1 MSVAVFTGLPYADA
15 VAAAETLAAT
25 FIAIEFPRHDNAGR
39 ELFIP
44 WSELLAAEP
53 DISIDEADLRG
64 RWGPATAQQL
74 RFRDPELHVAILK
87 EVWEHYSSARSPL
100 LDWLRYLATS
110 QRDEAGRVRAAQVI
124 GRLAT
129 RDFDHVCHRVIL
141 DWADSINTRAPEP
154 AAIALEAATVSMAPH
169 IWELLSEWC
178 SEGNVHLQRTAV
190 LAFGTTIGER
200 EPSKA
205 LDRLGQV
212 ALRGSGRSAE
222 LTNEAV
228 RRSVTELF
236 SGPPPAGCL
245 ASTARLG
252 RGRRRSAGGSCPQVR
267 TAAGAYDGRLRAA
280 VAPGRR
286 SRQSRSPRGRSRPLR
301 RSPQA
306 AEDQEGSVDSMEKL
320 VTAAMPHPSL
330 IDALGELLAGL
341 TRLSPIATTQML
353 FYLRLW
359 AGRHP
364 GLAA

>member
-25 FIAIEFPRHDNAGR
+25 FIAIEFPRHDDAGR

-64 RWGPATAQQL
+64 RWGPATTQQL
-74 RFRDPELHVAILK
+74 RFRDPELHVAILE

-110 QRDEAGRVRAAQVI
+110 QRDEAVRVRAAQVI

-141 DWADSINTRAPEP
+141 DWADSINTRAREA
-154 AAIALEAATVSMAPH
+154 AAIALEAAMVSMAPH

-200 EPSKA
+200 EPSKG
-205 LDRLGQV
+205 LDRLRQV

-236 SGPPPAGCL
+236 SGPHPQAVL
-245 ASTARLG
+245 QALRAWVEDADARLVALARRCVPPLAHMADDSG
-252 RGRRRSAGGSCPQVR
+252 RPSLLVAVADSP
-267 TAAGAYDGRLRAA
+267 ALRADVAALFAA
-280 VAPGRR
+280 VLKQPKTRKEAWTA
-286 SRQSRSPRGRSRPLR
+286 L
-301 RSPQA
+301 
-306 AEDQEGSVDSMEKL
+306 EKL

-341 TRLSPIATTQML
+341 TRLSPIAATQML

-359 AGRHP
+359 ARRHP